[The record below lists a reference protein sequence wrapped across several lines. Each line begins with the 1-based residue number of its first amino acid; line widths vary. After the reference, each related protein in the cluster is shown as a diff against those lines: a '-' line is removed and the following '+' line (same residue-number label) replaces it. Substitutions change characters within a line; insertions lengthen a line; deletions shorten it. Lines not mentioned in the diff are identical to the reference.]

1 MNKKDLL
8 SKLAQMYEEHG
19 EGTRPIIFPS
29 DIQRQDVEALSK
41 EILSIFDSYSINI
54 DKRELEKLSKEM
66 AEGYLFELEVD
77 KLINKTFEEIKK
89 KENLD
94 ENITLDK
101 FIEDKE
107 SLKIFGEYLNKTKK
121 RWEKI
126 LEKESK
132 NFEKFGTF
140 ILFQA
145 LQSLSLMR
153 EHIKFLKDPSKVE
166 EEAIGLIKSKKAFME
181 FILSIVKMKKEK
193 NQLQN
198 IQKFIQAEKD
208 FVGFVISTL
217 KEIDSKIEIEE
228 DEFDKIKQYTDILKY
243 NLIIVFKNTKYF
255 SPETIESIEI
265 LKQDLIKD
273 VAELDIHK
281 TLEDAI
287 GHAMRLKVAIRN
299 DIELL
304 NQEIEKKRK
313 FLNNVNKNTEEKE
326 SLTVHDISLQ
336 EISEKLKEAS
346 KEGDDKIDTIYR
358 PIEIVNLYKI
368 THKDE
373 KLKDLNK
380 YITYHWI
387 YKVKALKI
395 VRRRLLEILF
405 KLVEKENMELEKRR
419 GKK

>member
-1 MNKKDLL
+1 
-8 SKLAQMYEEHG
+8 
-19 EGTRPIIFPS
+19 
-29 DIQRQDVEALSK
+29 
-41 EILSIFDSYSINI
+41 
-54 DKRELEKLSKEM
+54 
-66 AEGYLFELEVD
+66 
-77 KLINKTFEEIKK
+77 
-89 KENLD
+89 
-94 ENITLDK
+94 
-101 FIEDKE
+101 
-107 SLKIFGEYLNKTKK
+107 
-121 RWEKI
+121 
-126 LEKESK
+126 
-132 NFEKFGTF
+132 
-140 ILFQA
+140 
-145 LQSLSLMR
+145 
-153 EHIKFLKDPSKVE
+153 
-166 EEAIGLIKSKKAFME
+166 
-181 FILSIVKMKKEK
+181 
-193 NQLQN
+193 
-198 IQKFIQAEKD
+198 
-208 FVGFVISTL
+208 
-217 KEIDSKIEIEE
+217 
-228 DEFDKIKQYTDILKY
+228 
-243 NLIIVFKNTKYF
+243 
-255 SPETIESIEI
+255 
-265 LKQDLIKD
+265 
-273 VAELDIHK
+273 
-281 TLEDAI
+281 
-287 GHAMRLKVAIRN
+287 MRLKVAIRN

>member
-273 VAELDIHK
+273 VVELDIHK

>member
-1 MNKKDLL
+1 
-8 SKLAQMYEEHG
+8 
-19 EGTRPIIFPS
+19 
-29 DIQRQDVEALSK
+29 
-41 EILSIFDSYSINI
+41 
-54 DKRELEKLSKEM
+54 
-66 AEGYLFELEVD
+66 
-77 KLINKTFEEIKK
+77 
-89 KENLD
+89 
-94 ENITLDK
+94 
-101 FIEDKE
+101 
-107 SLKIFGEYLNKTKK
+107 
-121 RWEKI
+121 
-126 LEKESK
+126 
-132 NFEKFGTF
+132 
-140 ILFQA
+140 
-145 LQSLSLMR
+145 MR

-273 VAELDIHK
+273 VVELDIHK

-387 YKVKALKI
+387 YKVKALKT

>member
-1 MNKKDLL
+1 
-8 SKLAQMYEEHG
+8 
-19 EGTRPIIFPS
+19 
-29 DIQRQDVEALSK
+29 
-41 EILSIFDSYSINI
+41 
-54 DKRELEKLSKEM
+54 
-66 AEGYLFELEVD
+66 
-77 KLINKTFEEIKK
+77 
-89 KENLD
+89 
-94 ENITLDK
+94 
-101 FIEDKE
+101 
-107 SLKIFGEYLNKTKK
+107 
-121 RWEKI
+121 
-126 LEKESK
+126 
-132 NFEKFGTF
+132 
-140 ILFQA
+140 
-145 LQSLSLMR
+145 MR